1 MILFLGFNFRCV
13 FFSLI
18 EKNCAGVILPF
29 VEHDWLNWSNDN
41 TTHKETTG

>member
-1 MILFLGFNFRCV
+1 MILFLGFNFRSV